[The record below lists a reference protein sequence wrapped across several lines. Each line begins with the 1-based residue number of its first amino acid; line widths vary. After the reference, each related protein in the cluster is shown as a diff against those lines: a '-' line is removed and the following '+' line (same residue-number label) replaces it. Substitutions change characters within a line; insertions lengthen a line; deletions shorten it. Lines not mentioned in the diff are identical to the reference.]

1 MEIIQINM
9 IDEDRTYENEVRLN
23 NDRLGVKKNREDNK
37 GYIPLDLESTSTPKI
52 LQEEKVNG
60 VCSDDNHVCV
70 CGR

>member
-1 MEIIQINM
+1 M

-37 GYIPLDLESTSTPKI
+37 GNIPLDLASSNAPKI
-52 LQEEKVNG
+52 QKEKVNG

>member
-37 GYIPLDLESTSTPKI
+37 GNIPLDLESSNAPKI
-52 LQEEKVNG
+52 QKEKVNG

>member
-23 NDRLGVKKNREDNK
+23 NDRLGVKKNRENNK
-37 GYIPLDLESTSTPKI
+37 GNIPLDLESSNAPKI
-52 LQEEKVNG
+52 QKEKVNG
-60 VCSDDNHVCV
+60 ICSDDNHVCV

>member
-23 NDRLGVKKNREDNK
+23 NDRLGVKKNRENNK
-37 GYIPLDLESTSTPKI
+37 GNIPLDLESSNAPKI
-52 LQEEKVNG
+52 QKEKVNG
-60 VCSDDNHVCV
+60 VCSDDDHLCV